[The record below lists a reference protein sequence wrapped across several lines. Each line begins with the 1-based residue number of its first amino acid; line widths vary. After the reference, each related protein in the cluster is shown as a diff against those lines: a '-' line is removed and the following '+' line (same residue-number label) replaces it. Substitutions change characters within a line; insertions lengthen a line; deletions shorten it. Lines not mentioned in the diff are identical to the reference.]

1 MALSSNSTVTP
12 LTSLQAF
19 QGIYENVKNFTG
31 ISVLCKCD
39 STATLLI
46 QHSSNGVD
54 VDYTDTFSVVADV
67 PVFKQ
72 VVLKSKYVKVRLTNT
87 SGSDQTYLRLFTK
100 LLTHTAG
107 DEMNVKLD
115 ENDSIIVKGA
125 NGVALNT
132 DASGNLAFCVDINGV
147 ATETTLSGA
156 RGVLDDVS
164 SKLTDLNT
172 TANSLMTNAK
182 GDSVIAS
189 LSYLATEASLVGCVN
204 GLLDVSGKLTD
215 MYSVLSSI
223 KSNTTAPEPVSVF
236 RSYSLSTTPEQIG
249 SISVKLEHVMFDNE
263 SVNILYFR
271 FYDAVSSPSSADMPV
286 LMLSCNHNV
295 GVVDIKLSSPVV
307 FYSGCWV
314 VCSSNR
320 DAVSDGFGT
329 VAAGDVSVQC
339 LYR

>member
-1 MALSSNSTVTP
+1 M
-12 LTSLQAF
+12 
-19 QGIYENVKNFTG
+19 
-31 ISVLCKCD
+31 
-39 STATLLI
+39 
-46 QHSSNGVD
+46 
-54 VDYTDTFSVVADV
+54 
-67 PVFKQ
+67 
-72 VVLKSKYVKVRLTNT
+72 
-87 SGSDQTYLRLFTK
+87 
-100 LLTHTAG
+100 
-107 DEMNVKLD
+107 
-115 ENDSIIVKGA
+115 
-125 NGVALNT
+125 
-132 DASGNLAFCVDINGV
+132 
-147 ATETTLSGA
+147 A